1 LLLVISFQLF
11 FFVVLIAKNLLE
23 VIDVEVGLIYL
34 GLALEQ
40 LLFQR
45 LIFLVKPFDVTFVLL
60 ELFLQFLKML
70 LVWVH

>member
-1 LLLVISFQLF
+1 M
-11 FFVVLIAKNLLE
+11 IAKNLLE